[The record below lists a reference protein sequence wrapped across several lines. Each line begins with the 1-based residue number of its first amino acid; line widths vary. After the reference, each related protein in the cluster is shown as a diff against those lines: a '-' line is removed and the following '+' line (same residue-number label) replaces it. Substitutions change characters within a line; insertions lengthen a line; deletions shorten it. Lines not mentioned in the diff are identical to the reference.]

1 MGNNQLF
8 APSLDDMV
16 RCVEREI
23 RFRERVYPRFI
34 ERRKLSQQNAD
45 REIAT
50 MRAILEHL
58 RMTDFRHN
66 NSPTVIDHSTPK
78 ET

>member
-1 MGNNQLF
+1 MMGNNQLF
-8 APSLDDMV
+8 PPSLDDMV

-34 ERRKLSQQNAD
+34 EQRKLSQQNAD

-50 MRAILEHL
+50 MRAILDHL
-58 RMTDFRHN
+58 R
-66 NSPTVIDHSTPK
+66 SPA
-78 ET
+78 EGRG